1 MIFLKYSKIKNRKGL
16 PMNTVN
22 KKAEIKS
29 KEEFIAKLKNR
40 LEDSWSSIS
49 QVIEELEEFEYEAQT
64 NLDNKIKNNIDTPE
78 KEIVK
83 SEKLVDFYDYEL
95 ADLKYDAG
103 DLQSKICV
111 AIDSLEKKIKKEEV

>member
-1 MIFLKYSKIKNRKGL
+1 MINLTKKGYKIMTTL
-16 PMNTVN
+16 N
-22 KKAEIKS
+22 KKEQATLNRDLL
-29 KEEFIAKLKNR
+29 LKQLKQR
-40 LEDSWSSIS
+40 LEDSWSSVS

-64 NLDNKIKNNIDTPE
+64 NLDESINNNIDIPE

-83 SEKLVDFYDYEL
+83 NEKLVDFYDYEL

-111 AIDSLEKKIKKEEV
+111 AIDNFEKKINKEEV